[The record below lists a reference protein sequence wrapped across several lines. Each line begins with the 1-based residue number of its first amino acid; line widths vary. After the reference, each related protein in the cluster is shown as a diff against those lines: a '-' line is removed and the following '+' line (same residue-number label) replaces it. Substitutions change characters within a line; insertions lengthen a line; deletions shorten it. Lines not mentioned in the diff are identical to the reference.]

1 MMSYIKIIILLFT
14 IIATCS
20 NAFVSKSK
28 SVVSKNVRLSSIN
41 GRVGNISSSRHSHSV
56 AYRISKPTL
65 STSLSSQLS
74 MATATPT
81 APAPTKKKEKEE
93 EVETEKAKDRGWLV
107 RLFNDVS
114 LVIYILFIIH
124 YYYY

>member
-14 IIATCS
+14 IIATIS
-20 NAFVSKSK
+20 TTNAFVSKS
-28 SVVSKNVRLSSIN
+28 VVSKKAISSIN
-41 GRVGNISSSRHSHSV
+41 GGVGNISSSRYSHSI

-65 STSLSSQLS
+65 SSSLVCNTQLS

-114 LVIYILFIIH
+114 LVHIYIIH